1 MPHYLKR
8 MCSFLCQQVVER
20 LPALVNNK
28 MTLVVSPLISLIE
41 DQLMTLKKLGIEA
54 ATLNASSSKEEKKKV
69 HDALGKG
76 PSNLKLLYVTPEW
89 VAKSKLFM
97 TYLQKCF
104 DKGGLDRI
112 VIDEVHCC
120 STWGHDF
127 RPEYNHLGF
136 FKTMFSGV
144 PILGLTATATMN
156 IMVDIQNML
165 SLQEALII
173 TAPFNRPNLFYK
185 VINKPS
191 DKHEC
196 INIIEDIM
204 MKKYK
209 DQSGIIYTSTIKEC
223 EDLNNLLRERG
234 VSVQL
239 YHAQLESEAKKKIQE
254 RWMNNKYQA
263 IIATIAF
270 GMGIDKPDVR
280 FVIHYTIPKSMEGY
294 YQESGRAG
302 RDGNKSSCI
311 LLFALSDFLRNVS
324 MASSKVE
331 EKNTKDIL
339 GYCIEVKRCRRAV
352 IAEHFEDTWRET
364 DCSKMCDNC
373 KSPKNIQC
381 YNVAPALKDIS
392 AIIEAASQK
401 ETKLTLMKLISA
413 WFQIGTKELRL
424 SGMKVPPCTREQ
436 AEHIVAFLIY
446 KEFLSIDKGYTM
458 YTTIAYIQNGVIK
471 PEDTISMPY
480 GRELGYRKL
489 TDLTE
494 KSSADEGPPSK
505 KLKV

>member
-1 MPHYLKR
+1 MPTGGGKSLVY
-8 MCSFLCQQVVER
+8 Q

-41 DQLMTLKKLGIEA
+41 DQLMALRKLGIEA
-54 ATLNASSSKEEKKKV
+54 ATLNGSSSKEEKKKV
-69 HDALGKG
+69 HDAMGKG
-76 PSNLKLLYVTPEW
+76 TSNLKLLYVTPEW
-89 VAKSKLFM
+89 IAKSKLFM

-136 FKTMFSGV
+136 FKTMFPGI

-185 VINKPS
+185 VISKPS
-191 DKHEC
+191 EKQDC
-196 INIIEDIM
+196 INIIEKIM
-204 MKKYK
+204 TKTYNN
-209 DQSGIIYTSTIKEC
+209 QSGIIYTSTIKEC

-234 VSVQL
+234 LNVQL
-239 YHAQLESEAKKKIQE
+239 YHAQLEAEAKKKIQE
-254 RWMNNKYQA
+254 RWMNNRYQV

-302 RDGNKSSCI
+302 RDGNKSTCV
-311 LLFALSDFLRNVS
+311 LMFALSDFLRNVS

-373 KSPKNIQC
+373 KFPKNTQY
-381 YNVAPALKDIS
+381 YNVAPALKDII
-392 AIIEAASQK
+392 AIIQAASHK
-401 ETKLTLMKLISA
+401 ETKLTLTKLISA
-413 WFQIGTKELRL
+413 WFQIGTKDLRVPGL
-424 SGMKVPPCTREQ
+424 KTPPCTKEQ

-458 YTTIAYIQNGVIK
+458 YTTIAYIQTGAKK
-471 PEDTISMPY
+471 PEDPLPMPY
-480 GRELGYRKL
+480 GSDTGYRKI
-489 TDLTE
+489 TDLTD
-494 KSSADEGPPSK
+494 KPPTDESEPPSK